1 MPTLFIEAWFN
12 INVFNILIAT
22 FLDDNVFNGNI
33 VNSSTFVYWI
43 YQALIPNI
51 NANHKYQQQIQ
62 STSTILKYHI
72 REKIYSCIECCRRR
86 KNICRKYYGEE
97 NMMKKQ
103 KRVKATCRFKV
114 KCLKVSDRGLLCCSL
129 RTDARVISRGEN
141 KKLKRLIG

>member
-12 INVFNILIAT
+12 INVFN
-22 FLDDNVFNGNI
+22 GNI
-33 VNSSTFVYWI
+33 VNSSAFVYWI

-62 STSTILKYHI
+62 STSTILKYHTC
-72 REKIYSCIECCRRR
+72 EKIYSCIECCRRR
-86 KNICRKYYGEE
+86 KNLYRKYYGEE

-103 KRVKATCRFKV
+103 KKVKATCRFKV
-114 KCLKVSDRGLLCCSL
+114 ECLKVSDCGLLRCSL
-129 RTDARVISRGEN
+129 RTNARVISRGEN